1 LYLISYFTIL
11 NELKVDQPQY
21 FSIGAALLGMLMHYL
36 LMQSGSKTGAFIMG
50 LLSQL
55 VLLGTTYL
63 QMISLSDVGFYLALF
78 GQSLAI
84 LAYGIVMRS
93 RSLIIA
99 PISFVVLATVAV
111 AYNVLK
117 NLSLVLIIG
126 VTGIILLILGVLAV
140 LMRERITTL
149 AERFSD
155 WNA

>member
-1 LYLISYFTIL
+1 
-11 NELKVDQPQY
+11 
-21 FSIGAALLGMLMHYL
+21 MLMHYL
-36 LMQSGSKTGAFIMG
+36 LMRAGSKTGAFIMG

-55 VLLGTTYL
+55 ILLGTTYI
-63 QMISLSDVGFYLALF
+63 QMIALSNVGFYLALF

-99 PISFVVLATVAV
+99 PISFVVLATVTV
-111 AYNVLK
+111 AYNALK

-140 LMRERITTL
+140 LMRERITML